1 MSFSAP
7 GMAPATATDDA
18 VYHLRRPD
26 LGEARTALQRLYTHQ
41 TATIWQSLLARAG
54 LTGAET
60 DDASFD
66 RLLTA
71 MTDTDP
77 VMGLCARSLRIR
89 ATTYTH
95 LSAAHTLISDAE

>member
-1 MSFSAP
+1 MSFSPP
-7 GMAPATATDDA
+7 GPAPATATNDT

-26 LGEARTALQRLYTHQ
+26 LAEARAALQRLYTHQ
-41 TATIWQSLLARAG
+41 TATIWQAMLTRAG
-54 LTGAET
+54 LTGKET

-71 MTDTDP
+71 MTATDP

-89 ATTYTH
+89 ATTYTY
-95 LSAAHTLISDAE
+95 LTAAHTLISDAE